1 MFAMPHVLNKFY
13 DFFLAIISPP
23 ACAYCKKYLNERKVY
38 CSSCFV
44 KLQPV
49 VTMLLP
55 ITTTRSAKIYAACAY
70 REPIKSLIVA
80 KSWSDVVASKQLAD
94 VIWQMTDIAN
104 APCDFFV
111 PVPLHW
117 TRFAKRGF
125 NQAEEIAKHLSKKNG
140 KKVAHILKRVKRT
153 PFQSGLSSE
162 KRRANLQD
170 AFDLKWID
178 ISAYK
183 DKHLIIVDDLMTTGA
198 TIRSCAKLLFQ
209 LKPASVSVVVASR
222 VIPL

>member
-1 MFAMPHVLNKFY
+1 MFALPRLFSTLY
-13 DFFLAIISPP
+13 SCFLAIISPP
-23 ACAYCKKYLNERKVY
+23 ACAYCKQYLDERKVY
-38 CSSCFV
+38 CNGCFV

-55 ITTTRSAKIYAACAY
+55 ITTTRSVKIFAACAY

-94 VIWQMTDIAN
+94 IIWQMTDIAN

-117 TRFAKRGF
+117 TRFAHRGF
-125 NQAEEIAKHLSKKNG
+125 NQAEEMAKHLAKSKG
-140 KKVAHILKRVKRT
+140 TQVANILKRVKRT
-153 PFQSGLSSE
+153 PFQSGLTSDM
-162 KRRANLQD
+162 RRANLQD
-170 AFDLKWID
+170 AFDIKGSD
-178 ISAYK
+178 ITKYK
-183 DKHLIIVDDLMTTGA
+183 DKHLIIVDDLFTTGS